1 MSKRVLAGFHAVGAR
16 LRHAPASIETIYV
29 DERRRDGRMVDL
41 QQRAK
46 SLGVRVTPID
56 AERLRGLAGEAP
68 HQGVVALAAELEQAV
83 TLDDVLN
90 RVDANTL
97 LLLLDGVTDPRN
109 LGACLRVADAAGVSA
124 VIVPRD
130 RSAGLTPAALKAAA
144 GAAETVPLIA
154 VTNLARAM
162 DDLRD
167 ADVRMVGAA
176 GEAEQSL
183 FELDLTGPLAWVLGA
198 EDAGLRR
205 LTRERCDVLARI
217 PLAGHVESL
226 NVSVAAGICLFEA
239 KRQRNASHVS
249 GLNLSSQLRRR
260 TRLHRASAPRRGANR
275 RRHLRRKRHSD
286 FSRCNQRVVGQVRSD
301 AACIRRWVSGRSAA
315 GMALVRMAARV
326 GRRRAAERWAPGAG
340 RSASR
345 ASIRSN

>member
-1 MSKRVLAGFHAVGAR
+1 MNKRVLAGFHAVGAR

-46 SLGVRVTPID
+46 SLGVRVALID

-68 HQGVVALAAELEQAV
+68 HQGVVALAAELEQAIS
-83 TLDDVLN
+83 LDDVLN
-90 RVDANTL
+90 RIDANTL

-130 RSAGLTPAALKAAA
+130 RSAGLTTSALKAAA

-167 ADVRMVGAA
+167 VDVRMVGAA
-176 GEAEQSL
+176 GEAKQSL
-183 FELDLTGPLAWVLGA
+183 YDLDLTGPLAWALGA
-198 EDAGLRR
+198 EDSGLRR
-205 LTRERCDVLARI
+205 LTRERCDVLAHI

-226 NVSVAAGICLFEA
+226 NVSVATGICLFES
-239 KRQRNASHVS
+239 KRQRS
-249 GLNLSSQLRRR
+249 
-260 TRLHRASAPRRGANR
+260 
-275 RRHLRRKRHSD
+275 
-286 FSRCNQRVVGQVRSD
+286 
-301 AACIRRWVSGRSAA
+301 
-315 GMALVRMAARV
+315 M
-326 GRRRAAERWAPGAG
+326 
-340 RSASR
+340 SR
-345 ASIRSN
+345 AGA

>member
-1 MSKRVLAGFHAVGAR
+1 MSKQILAGFHAVGAR

-46 SLGVRVTPID
+46 SLGVRVALID

-68 HQGVVALAAELEQAV
+68 HQGVVALAVELEQAV
-83 TLDDVLN
+83 SLDDVLN
-90 RVDANTL
+90 RIDSNTM

-109 LGACLRVADAAGVSA
+109 LGACLRVADAAGVGA

-130 RSAGLTPAALKAAA
+130 RSAGLTPSALKAAA

-167 ADVRMVGAA
+167 ADVRMVGAVA
-176 GEAEQSL
+176 EAKQSL
-183 FELDLTGPLAWVLGA
+183 YELDLTGPLAWALGA
-198 EDAGLRR
+198 EDSGLRR

-226 NVSVAAGICLFEA
+226 NVSVATGICLFES
-239 KRQRNASHVS
+239 KRQRSMS
-249 GLNLSSQLRRR
+249 RI
-260 TRLHRASAPRRGANR
+260 GA
-275 RRHLRRKRHSD
+275 
-286 FSRCNQRVVGQVRSD
+286 
-301 AACIRRWVSGRSAA
+301 
-315 GMALVRMAARV
+315 
-326 GRRRAAERWAPGAG
+326 
-340 RSASR
+340 
-345 ASIRSN
+345 

>member
-46 SLGVRVTPID
+46 SLGVRVALID

-68 HQGVVALAAELEQAV
+68 HQGVVALAVELEQAV
-83 TLDDVLN
+83 SLDDVLN
-90 RVDANTL
+90 RIDANTM

-109 LGACLRVADAAGVSA
+109 LGACLRAADAAGVGA

-130 RSAGLTPAALKAAA
+130 RSAGLTPSALKAAA

-167 ADVRMVGAA
+167 ADVRMVGAVA
-176 GEAEQSL
+176 EAKQSL
-183 FELDLTGPLAWVLGA
+183 YELDLTGPLAWALGA
-198 EDAGLRR
+198 EDSGLRR

-226 NVSVAAGICLFEA
+226 NVSVATGICLFES
-239 KRQRNASHVS
+239 KRQRSMS
-249 GLNLSSQLRRR
+249 RI
-260 TRLHRASAPRRGANR
+260 GA
-275 RRHLRRKRHSD
+275 
-286 FSRCNQRVVGQVRSD
+286 
-301 AACIRRWVSGRSAA
+301 
-315 GMALVRMAARV
+315 
-326 GRRRAAERWAPGAG
+326 
-340 RSASR
+340 
-345 ASIRSN
+345 

>member
-1 MSKRVLAGFHAVGAR
+1 MNKRVLAGFHAVGAR

-46 SLGVRVTPID
+46 SLGVRITPID

-90 RVDANTL
+90 CVDANTL

-130 RSAGLTPAALKAAA
+130 RSAGLTPSALKAAA

-176 GEAEQSL
+176 GEAKQSL
-183 FELDLTGPLAWVLGA
+183 YELDLTGPLAWALGA
-198 EDAGLRR
+198 EDSGLRR

-226 NVSVAAGICLFEA
+226 NVSVATGICLFES
-239 KRQRNASHVS
+239 KRQRS
-249 GLNLSSQLRRR
+249 
-260 TRLHRASAPRRGANR
+260 
-275 RRHLRRKRHSD
+275 
-286 FSRCNQRVVGQVRSD
+286 
-301 AACIRRWVSGRSAA
+301 
-315 GMALVRMAARV
+315 M
-326 GRRRAAERWAPGAG
+326 GRRLPVPG
-340 RSASR
+340 
-345 ASIRSN
+345 